1 MTLLEKSMNN
11 LKNSGE
17 RSLKKLAKATKDG
30 SDGACLTKVKEG
42 FNELADQV
50 EDALEDAEEE
60 ARYYII
66 NI

>member
-1 MTLLEKSMNN
+1 LEKSINN

-17 RSLKKLAKATKDG
+17 KSLKQLAKSTKQDNC
-30 SDGACLTKVKEG
+30 DGACLTKVKEE

-60 ARYYII
+60 ARY
-66 NI
+66 